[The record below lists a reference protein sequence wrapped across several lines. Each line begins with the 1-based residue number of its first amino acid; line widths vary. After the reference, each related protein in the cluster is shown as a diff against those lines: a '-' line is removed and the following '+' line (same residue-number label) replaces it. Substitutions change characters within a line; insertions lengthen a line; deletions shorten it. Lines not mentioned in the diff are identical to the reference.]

1 MTGPSLSQI
10 DAAAEAIRGE
20 VIETP
25 VLPLVSAK
33 WDGILPEMA
42 SAMLKLEMFQ
52 QSGSF
57 KARGALIAMR
67 GLDEAQR
74 AAGVVAASGGNHALA
89 VCWAAKSAGVDALI
103 KMPAHVDPSRV
114 EGCRA
119 LGATVELYDDMPAA
133 FAAMDEA
140 EKAGR
145 TKLHPFE
152 GENMCLGAATVGR
165 EYLAQAPDLDTFIIP
180 VGGGGLI
187 SGMAAAIR
195 QLKPEAKIYGVEP
208 YGADALYRSFEAG
221 EPVHLEK
228 VDTIADSLSAPMAMP
243 YSFAVARE
251 YVDEIVRVEDAELL
265 TAMGHYQKVLR
276 IMAEPACA
284 ASLAGLLG
292 PLRDRVAGRNVGLI
306 ACGSNI
312 SLARLSALMAN
323 A

>member
-33 WDGILPEMA
+33 WDGVLPEMA

-67 GLDEAQR
+67 GLDTAQR

-243 YSFAVARE
+243 YSFAVARQ
-251 YVDEIVRVEDAELL
+251 YVDEIVRVEDAELIV
-265 TAMGHYQKVLR
+265 AMGHYQKVLR